1 LRLRDPVARSPSESN
16 ALTRDRASG
25 ACQQIHSWSSIMSD
39 EKPSRP
45 LLSINDSLPSS
56 NPSGRTVLIVLG
68 FAVLGF
74 FMLMLYTQFFQ

>member
-1 LRLRDPVARSPSESN
+1 
-16 ALTRDRASG
+16 
-25 ACQQIHSWSSIMSD
+25 MSD